1 VLTLAAV
8 NTLGIEVDIA
18 TAVLL
23 SLLAAVCACG
33 ASGVAGGSLLLNPLA
48 LALLPGAW
56 QLLRGRLP
64 GRAFGALLWTLAGIA
79 ALSLPLHWLS
89 LQAQFNMQWIVL
101 LLPVHL
107 ALALVLGRRGLAPV
121 PG

>member
-1 VLTLAAV
+1 MAPRRSARHRAGEKEKALGSEGFSGSTRRSTAAASERNIV
-8 NTLGIEVDIA
+8 VGEV
-18 TAVLL
+18 VHRRR
-23 SLLAAVCACG
+23 G
-33 ASGVAGGSLLLNPLA
+33 R
-48 LALLPGAW
+48 
-56 QLLRGRLP
+56 LLRGRLP